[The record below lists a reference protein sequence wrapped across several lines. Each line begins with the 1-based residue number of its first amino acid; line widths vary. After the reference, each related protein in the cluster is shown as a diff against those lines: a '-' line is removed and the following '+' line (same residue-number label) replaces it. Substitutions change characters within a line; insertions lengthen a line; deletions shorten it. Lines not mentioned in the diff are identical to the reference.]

1 MKVNLGAAG
10 FKGIKMWESAQHI
23 MFRDGKEFYEKWGF
37 RMNMQMEAFGITEQE
52 KKDKIIQE
60 SIELYD
66 KLSGSE
72 TSDLKTF

>member
-1 MKVNLGAAG
+1 
-10 FKGIKMWESAQHI
+10 
-23 MFRDGKEFYEKWGF
+23 MFRDGKEFFEKWNF
-37 RMNMQMEAFGITEQE
+37 RMNMQMEVFGIKDQD
-52 KKDKIIQE
+52 KKDKIVQE